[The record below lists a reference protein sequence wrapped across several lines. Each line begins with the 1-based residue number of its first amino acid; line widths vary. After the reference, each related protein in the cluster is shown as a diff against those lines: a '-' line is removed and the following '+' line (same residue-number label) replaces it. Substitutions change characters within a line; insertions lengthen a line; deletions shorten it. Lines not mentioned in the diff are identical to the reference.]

1 MNGKDKISVII
12 PCYNVQKYIMRCFDS
27 IYSQTYGFE
36 NLEVI
41 LIDDLSTDNTWSIL
55 ESLQRQYPE
64 NVISL
69 KIQKKGKCGGARN
82 LGMDICTGKY
92 ITFVDADDYVHPDML
107 RVLYDRMTEDDYDV
121 AQCGVSCFKADKP
134 NVLEVNDFEIQ
145 RLDLDNVDNRKNLII
160 GLTGFTN
167 VTAWAKLYSTKF
179 IIEHNLRFIEDVY
192 YEDTH
197 FSIPQYW
204 SVRADGLNGAIY
216 DNKTK
221 KANIYFKNPIEKRM
235 VSRVEWI
242 DRNNTVY
249 RIDYYNKYGYMY
261 CSENV
266 SGGNVTVREFYD
278 RNGDIKVLEQTGPK
292 TYTTFGT
299 RISPKSYRG
308 FADYLEAYLKYN
320 KIYDENIWL
329 TSDEILNKFAWDYGN
344 FKISY
349 LPQNRLNSDL
359 TVITQTN
366 TAFRILCSEEQQVN
380 WYKDNS
386 NCKCDRLYSYL
397 ENNKSK
403 FGKKEAFIITETDQ
417 LEYIEQLINDFPE
430 ITFHIAAST
439 IMSDKLTKLDIN
451 NNVELYPCITEQKIK
466 ELFER
471 CDIYL
476 DINHYRELYNAVNQ
490 ALINNMIIL
499 AFDNT
504 VHSKELYPI
513 ENIFDSSNYV
523 NMKETLKNIITSRTI
538 FNEYIDRQ
546 KMQLKQLAAKV
557 VMGDTD
563 ESI

>member
-1 MNGKDKISVII
+1 MIFITDELGKFEKNII
-12 PCYNVQKYIMRCFDS
+12 
-27 IYSQTYGFE
+27 E
-36 NLEVI
+36 LA
-41 LIDDLSTDNTWSIL
+41 
-55 ESLQRQYPE
+55 E
-64 NVISL
+64 NVGFKECKTIEAIDLFCGISEKNDVL
-69 KIQKKGKCGGARN
+69 KEK
-82 LGMDICTGKY
+82 
-92 ITFVDADDYVHPDML
+92 
-107 RVLYDRMTEDDYDV
+107 DRYY
-121 AQCGVSCFKADKP
+121 A
-134 NVLEVNDFEIQ
+134 
-145 RLDLDNVDNRKNLII
+145 
-160 GLTGFTN
+160 
-167 VTAWAKLYSTKF
+167 F
-179 IIEHNLRFIEDVY
+179 ID
-192 YEDTH
+192 
-197 FSIPQYW
+197 IPQYW

-249 RIDYYNKYGYMY
+249 KVDYYNKYGYMY

-380 WYKDNS
+380 WYKENS
-386 NCKCDRLYSYL
+386 NYKCDRVYSYF
-397 ENNKSK
+397 ENNELK
-403 FGKKEAFIITETDQ
+403 FGKKEALTITESDQ

-439 IMSDKLTKLDIN
+439 IMSDKLTRLDIN
-451 NNVELYPCITEQKIK
+451 NNVELYPCITEQKRK

-476 DINHYRELYNAVNQ
+476 DINHYRELYNAVNEASTSTSQ
-490 ALINNMIIL
+490 SQSAANVVPTP
-499 AFDNT
+499 APTPAPAVDNAPAPAAT
-504 VHSKELYPI
+504 
-513 ENIFDSSNYV
+513 
-523 NMKETLKNIITSRTI
+523 ITPAATP
-538 FNEYIDRQ
+538 
-546 KMQLKQLAAKV
+546 LAAATPV
-557 VMGDTD
+557 APAPAAPAAPAVPNTPIQDAQVPLGVNEEEDNLQNIEDEDTPLAAGGTAKDGIKTWWWWIAAAVAAITGKGVYDNRRRKPAKSDDSEDNSD
-563 ESI
+563 EK

>member
-1 MNGKDKISVII
+1 M
-12 PCYNVQKYIMRCFDS
+12 
-27 IYSQTYGFE
+27 
-36 NLEVI
+36 I
-41 LIDDLSTDNTWSIL
+41 LIVDELDKTEKNIIELI
-55 ESLQRQYPE
+55 E
-64 NVISL
+64 NVGFKDCKTIEIIDLFCDISEKNDVHKEKDL
-69 KIQKKGKCGGARN
+69 
-82 LGMDICTGKY
+82 Y
-92 ITFVDADDYVHPDML
+92 YV
-107 RVLYDRMTEDDYDV
+107 
-121 AQCGVSCFKADKP
+121 
-134 NVLEVNDFEIQ
+134 
-145 RLDLDNVDNRKNLII
+145 
-160 GLTGFTN
+160 
-167 VTAWAKLYSTKF
+167 F
-179 IIEHNLRFIEDVY
+179 ID
-192 YEDTH
+192 
-197 FSIPQYW
+197 IPQYW

-249 RIDYYNKYGYMY
+249 RIDYYNKYGYKY

-278 RNGDIKVLEQTGPK
+278 RNGDIKLIEQTGSK
-292 TYTTFGT
+292 TYTTLDTG
-299 RISPKSYRG
+299 ISPRSYRG
-308 FADYLEAYLKYN
+308 FADYLEAYLKSN
-320 KIYDENIWL
+320 EIYDENIWL
-329 TSDEILNKFAWDYGN
+329 ISNEILNKFAGDYGS

-349 LPQNRLNSDL
+349 LPQSKLNSDL
-359 TVITQTN
+359 TKTTQTN
-366 TAFRILCSEEQQVN
+366 TAFRILCSEEQQIN

-386 NCKCDRLYSYL
+386 DCKCDRLYLYF
-397 ENNKSK
+397 ENNESK
-403 FGKKEAFIITETDQ
+403 FGKREAFIITETDQ

-439 IMSDKLTKLDIN
+439 NMSDKLMRLDIN
-451 NNVELYPCITEQKIK
+451 NNVELYPCITEQKRK
-466 ELFER
+466 GLFEK
-471 CDIYL
+471 CDIYM
-476 DINHYRELYNAVNQ
+476 DINHSRELYNAVNQ
-490 ALINNMIIL
+490 ALINNMLIL

-504 VHSKELYPI
+504 VHSKELYPM

>member
-1 MNGKDKISVII
+1 MIFITDELGKFEKNII
-12 PCYNVQKYIMRCFDS
+12 
-27 IYSQTYGFE
+27 E
-36 NLEVI
+36 LA
-41 LIDDLSTDNTWSIL
+41 
-55 ESLQRQYPE
+55 E
-64 NVISL
+64 NVGFKECKTIEAIDLFCGISERNDVL
-69 KIQKKGKCGGARN
+69 KEK
-82 LGMDICTGKY
+82 
-92 ITFVDADDYVHPDML
+92 
-107 RVLYDRMTEDDYDV
+107 DRYY
-121 AQCGVSCFKADKP
+121 A
-134 NVLEVNDFEIQ
+134 
-145 RLDLDNVDNRKNLII
+145 
-160 GLTGFTN
+160 
-167 VTAWAKLYSTKF
+167 F
-179 IIEHNLRFIEDVY
+179 ID
-192 YEDTH
+192 
-197 FSIPQYW
+197 IPQYW

-249 RIDYYNKYGYMY
+249 KVDYYNKYGYMY

-366 TAFRILCSEEQQVN
+366 TAFRKSYRGFADYLEAYLKYNKIYDENIWLTSDEILNKFAWDYGNFKISYLPQNRLNSDLTVITQTNTAFRILCSEEQQVN
-380 WYKDNS
+380 WYKENS
-386 NCKCDRLYSYL
+386 NYKCDRLYSYL

-403 FGKKEAFIITETDQ
+403 FGRKEAFIITESDQ

-439 IMSDKLTKLDIN
+439 IMSDKLTRLDIN
-451 NNVELYPCITEQKIK
+451 NNVELYPCITEQKRK

-476 DINHYRELYNAVNQ
+476 DINHYRELYNAVNE
-490 ALINNMIIL
+490 AMVNNMIIL

-504 VHSKELYPI
+504 AHSKELYPMG
-513 ENIFDSSNYV
+513 NIFESSNYV
-523 NMKETLKNIITSRTI
+523 KMKETLKNIITSQTI

-546 KMQLKQLAAKV
+546 KKQLKQLAAKV

>member
-1 MNGKDKISVII
+1 MIFITDELGKFEKNII
-12 PCYNVQKYIMRCFDS
+12 
-27 IYSQTYGFE
+27 E
-36 NLEVI
+36 LA
-41 LIDDLSTDNTWSIL
+41 
-55 ESLQRQYPE
+55 E
-64 NVISL
+64 NVGFKECKTIEAIDLFCGISERNDVL
-69 KIQKKGKCGGARN
+69 KEK
-82 LGMDICTGKY
+82 
-92 ITFVDADDYVHPDML
+92 
-107 RVLYDRMTEDDYDV
+107 DRYY
-121 AQCGVSCFKADKP
+121 A
-134 NVLEVNDFEIQ
+134 
-145 RLDLDNVDNRKNLII
+145 
-160 GLTGFTN
+160 
-167 VTAWAKLYSTKF
+167 F
-179 IIEHNLRFIEDVY
+179 ID
-192 YEDTH
+192 
-197 FSIPQYW
+197 IPQYW

-249 RIDYYNKYGYMY
+249 KVDYYNKYGYMY

-380 WYKDNS
+380 WYKENS
-386 NCKCDRLYSYL
+386 NYKCDRLYSYL

-403 FGKKEAFIITETDQ
+403 FGRKEAFIITESDQ

-439 IMSDKLTKLDIN
+439 IAKPLANMGNVARNERILRAGGFATSLDILMKNYDNLSDEAIEQLN
-451 NNVELYPCITEQKIK
+451 N
-466 ELFER
+466 R
-471 CDIYL
+471 MWD
-476 DINHYRELYNAVNQ
+476 R
-490 ALINNMIIL
+490 
-499 AFDNT
+499 
-504 VHSKELYPI
+504 
-513 ENIFDSSNYV
+513 FDSADWSHTKFIISYLY
-523 NMKETLKNIITSRTI
+523 EDDYDPDGYPSILSHLKSSGVEVYGKGSHGRHTDNSANVMAWFKSQYNNLLHDDFSR
-538 FNEYIDRQ
+538 
-546 KMQLKQLAAKV
+546 
-557 VMGDTD
+557 
-563 ESI
+563 